1 MNEFANIYFSMT
13 SRLREITKG
22 VICVLLLCSSGK
34 VSNALVVGI
43 EKRYGAHHIDYF
55 MRIMIIIS
63 FVALLV
69 LGVKML
75 SSYIRK
81 NTESLVLLGLSDKKI
96 LLLFFIKHYE
106 LLFAV
111 LYIGI
116 LVGCFLKMNI
126 VAMILIHGLHAI
138 VVSGLIVGLYVL
150 SRYSWSRWL
159 LYVLVVIGAILFAL
173 GMVNYENAYKFLMSG
188 FADVLFDK
196 IYLYDVLSK
205 GLLLV
210 LSLVV
215 SWHEIKK
222 NGLMVETDKKKQISD
237 SRFGDYWHNMGK
249 RFSFRKEYLWI
260 YRDKDFLVWKI
271 FATVIYTFICAQT
284 DDMLELIICGYV
296 ISLITTSYLLNIYQM
311 DRKHLITYYLSDYS
325 FCDLLKDHVKSG
337 IAIMG
342 DTLLAI
348 SLFFCLRSIRYF
360 VVLMVL
366 VFIMY
371 WISGYMYTMLY
382 AKYNRRVYW
391 LDYIVIL
398 IGMHIPI
405 WNIRSWYVNYN
416 RGNENWSK
424 LSYERQ

>member
-22 VICVLLLCSSGK
+22 LICILLLCSSSK
-34 VSNALVVGI
+34 VSNAFVLGI
-43 EKRYGAHHIDYF
+43 DKRYGAHHIDYF

-63 FVALLV
+63 FVALFL

-81 NTESLVLLGLSDKKI
+81 NTESLVLLGLPDKKI

-106 LLFAV
+106 LLFAG

-116 LVGCFLKMNI
+116 LVGCSLEMN
-126 VAMILIHGLHAI
+126 VMAMILIHGLNAI
-138 VVSGLIVGLYVL
+138 AVSGLIVGLYVL
-150 SRYSWSRWL
+150 GRYSWSRWL

-173 GMVNYENAYKFLMSG
+173 GMVNYENAYRFLMSG
-188 FADVLFDK
+188 FADMLFDK
-196 IYLYDVLSK
+196 IYLCDFFSK

-222 NGLMVETDKKKQISD
+222 NGLVVEIDKKKQIYD

-249 RFSFRKEYLWI
+249 RFSFRKEYVWI

-271 FATVIYTFICAQT
+271 FSTVLYAFICAQT
-284 DDMLELIICGYV
+284 KGVLELLICGYV
-296 ISLITTSYLLNIYQM
+296 IALITTSYLLNIYQM

-325 FCDLLKDHVKSG
+325 FCDLLKNHVKSG

-342 DTLLAI
+342 DTVLVI
-348 SLFFCLRSIRYF
+348 SLFFCLRDVRYF
-360 VVLMVL
+360 VVLVVL
-366 VFIMY
+366 ILIML
-371 WISGYMYTMLY
+371 WIGGFMYTALY
-382 AKYNRRVYW
+382 AKYNRRIY
-391 LDYIVIL
+391 LQDYIIIL
-398 IGMHIPI
+398 VQMHIPI
-405 WNIRSWYVNYN
+405 WNIRSWYVNYK
-416 RGNENWSK
+416 RGKENWSK